1 MNTNMEKGEKC
12 YGRETKCPLSLKKNR
27 TENPSRGR
35 PNVFNAVEIHT
46 LKQALKR
53 SDKTTVQTPA
63 DTYCVSL

>member
-1 MNTNMEKGEKC
+1 MLWQRDKM
-12 YGRETKCPLSLKKNR
+12 PSLSQKKNR